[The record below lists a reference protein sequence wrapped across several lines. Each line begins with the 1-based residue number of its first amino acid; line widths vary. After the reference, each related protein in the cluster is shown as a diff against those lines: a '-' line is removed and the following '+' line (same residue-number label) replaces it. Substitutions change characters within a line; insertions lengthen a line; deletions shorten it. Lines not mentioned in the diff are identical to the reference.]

1 MTTTIFDGKTFAK
14 EREKLLKL
22 KVKELKAT
30 KGVPKLVAILVGR
43 DKASLIYTNLK
54 KKTAERVGIKFQV
67 VKFPS
72 TTDYKEIIKK
82 IKELNKEDSV
92 HGVMVQ
98 LPLPIELKKKTRV
111 ILQSIDKNKDVD
123 GLRVKSIYTPAA
135 VKAVSEIIQYVIK
148 PLAYIGK
155 KAAVVGAAGTVGK
168 GVTKELTRMGFKVC
182 ECEKGTRDLYAKL
195 HEVDIVVSA
204 TGVPG
209 LISSQMLKEGVVAID
224 VGAPKGDIDYKAVS
238 KMASFVTPVPGGVG
252 PVTII
257 CLLEN
262 LVEACYKK

>member
-1 MTTTIFDGKTFAK
+1 MKTTIFDGKAFAK
-14 EREKLLKL
+14 EREKILKA
-22 KVKELKAT
+22 KVKELKV
-30 KGVPKLVAILVGR
+30 KPKLVAILIGR

-72 TTDYKEIIKK
+72 TTNYQVIIKK
-82 IKELNKEDSV
+82 IKELNKDDSV

-98 LPLPIELKKKTRV
+98 LPFPQELKKKTRT
-111 ILQSIDKNKDVD
+111 ILQSIDRHKDVD
-123 GLRVKSIYTPAA
+123 GLRLKSIYTPAA
-135 VKAVSEIIQYVIK
+135 VKAVGEIIQHVIK

-155 KAAVVGAAGTVGK
+155 KAAVVGALGTVGK
-168 GVTKELTRMGFKVC
+168 GVTRDLTKMGFKVC

-195 HEVDIVVSA
+195 HEVDVVVSA

-224 VGAPKGDIDYKAVS
+224 VGAPKGDLDYKGIS
-238 KMASFVTPVPGGVG
+238 KMASFITPVPGGVG
-252 PVTII
+252 PVTIV

-262 LVEACYKK
+262 LVEASSKS